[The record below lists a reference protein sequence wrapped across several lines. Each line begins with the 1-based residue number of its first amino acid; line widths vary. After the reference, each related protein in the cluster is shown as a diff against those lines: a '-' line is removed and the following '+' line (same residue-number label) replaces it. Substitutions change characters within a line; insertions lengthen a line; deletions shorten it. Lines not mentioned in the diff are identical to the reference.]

1 MSPETWA
8 ALEPGVYMMEGPD
21 WVEELVM
28 ITADGSKVG
37 APKLACTAWSGA
49 AREMP
54 EGGIRMVVS
63 MRPLE
68 RQGGLS
74 GAMYWG
80 EAIR

>member
-1 MSPETWA
+1 MAPEA
-8 ALEPGVYMMEGPD
+8 FGALEPGVYTVKRGSDEPQVALLSRHHVLFDLDGH
-21 WVEELVM
+21 LVDPVF
-28 ITADGSKVG
+28 APEFVG
-37 APKLACTAWSGA
+37 CIEW
-49 AREMP
+49 
-54 EGGIRMVVS
+54 